1 MEKVDLKIHYA
12 RYGSAARKDDVLYI
26 VKDQISPHQRLNL
39 LINND
44 NLDGDFYPGK
54 KKQLHIIYTFNGI
67 LYEEKLNEGE
77 VLSIPKLAVGGVQET
92 GKLPSGTNI
101 ILAVLSLILGIGLII
116 RRL

>member
-12 RYGSAARKDDVLYI
+12 RYGSVARKDDVLYI

-67 LYEEKLNEGE
+67 LYEEKINEGE
-77 VLSIPKLAVGGVQET
+77 VLSIPKLAIEVQEA
-92 GKLPSGTNI
+92 GKLLSGINI
-101 ILAVLSLILGIGLII
+101 ILAVLSLILGIGLVLK
-116 RRL
+116 RLH

>member
-12 RYGSAARKDDVLYI
+12 RYGSVARKDDVLYI

-67 LYEEKLNEGE
+67 LYEEKINEGE
-77 VLSIPKLAVGGVQET
+77 VLSIPKLAIEVQEA
-92 GKLPSGTNI
+92 GRLLSDTNI
-101 ILAVLSLILGIGLII
+101 ILAILSLILGIGLV
-116 RRL
+116 LKKLH